1 MNLMR
6 EDSTIKDRLKITQKI
21 FKFITSVGIDLDDL
35 FPHLQIELKKNSLK
49 SKFGIS
55 NPTSF
60 LELDLDN
67 NDLSETQV
75 KNIYNALTRQLFKSR
90 DLTSLEL
97 SSLYNAIKNNIMME
111 PKKLM
116 YEKFQS
122 YFIDP
127 PSFNYY
133 SKAEWLEDLDN
144 ENELLPTKDNA
155 PMVYASQLI
164 NLFADEMMNLGK
176 ITLCTDTSLEDYRG
190 KTPFNTNNIEGDPQ
204 SPIINYLTFYSDTQ
218 AKDLVFETKY
228 VDTKLITTIKIV
240 QLGIYATHKRLGQ
253 SWYEPNTQW
262 DIDEWFP
269 ANFLYLVD
277 EKIIGIGRAN
287 KFAINWIH
295 RNPMDVK

>member
-1 MNLMR
+1 MR
-6 EDSTIKDRLKITQKI
+6 EDSTTKDRLKITQKI

-49 SKFGIS
+49 SYSNSRDWKFGIK
-55 NPTSF
+55 NAISF

-90 DLTSLEL
+90 GLTSLES

-133 SKAEWLEDLDN
+133 SKAEWLEADEK
-144 ENELLPTKDNA
+144 ENELLLTKDNA
-155 PMVYASQLI
+155 PMVYDSQLI
-164 NLFADEMMNLGK
+164 NLFADEMMNLSK
-176 ITLCTDTSLEDYRG
+176 ITLCTDTSLEDYIG
-190 KTPFNTNNIEGDPQ
+190 ETPFNTNNINGDPQ
-204 SPIINYLTFYSDTQ
+204 TPIINYLTFYSDTLFQ
-218 AKDLVFETKY
+218 NFE
-228 VDTKLITTIKIV
+228 
-240 QLGIYATHKRLGQ
+240 
-253 SWYEPNTQW
+253 
-262 DIDEWFP
+262 
-269 ANFLYLVD
+269 
-277 EKIIGIGRAN
+277 
-287 KFAINWIH
+287 
-295 RNPMDVK
+295 

>member
-1 MNLMR
+1 MR
-6 EDSTIKDRLKITQKI
+6 EDSTTKDRLKITQKI

-60 LELDLDN
+60 LELDLDD

-97 SSLYNAIKNNIMME
+97 SSLYNAIKNNIVME
-111 PKKLM
+111 PKKLI

-133 SKAEWLEDLDN
+133 SKAEWLEELDG
-144 ENELLPTKDNA
+144 EKELLLAKDNA

-164 NLFADEMMNLGK
+164 NVFADEMMNLSK

-190 KTPFNTNNIEGDPQ
+190 ETPLTDTNNIKGD
-204 SPIINYLTFYSDTQ
+204 ILAILNYLTFYSDTH
-218 AKDLVFETKY
+218 AIDLIFETKY
-228 VDTKLITTIKIV
+228 VDTKIITTIKLV

-269 ANFLYLVD
+269 ANFLYSVD
-277 EKIIGIGRAN
+277 EKIMGISRAN